1 MNIASILVVIIIV
14 IILYYLIKQLLKTK
28 ILSPMAVATAQQ
40 SISADKLNKTTDGNT
55 INCTYS
61 IWFYVNDWASS
72 YGEKKVIFQRGN
84 SLSNPDLQVYLGP
97 LDNKLYVTASI
108 TSSQAYKNYSGKY
121 VYPPQEGYD
130 INPMFIPITHEPPSE
145 LTGTRKYDSYIP
157 ACETLCNNTANCVG
171 ANFNSSGD
179 NNTIIQGVNN
189 IKCDMIF
196 NNDLTIIPSDIITS
210 NDAWSVLAKEGSGKH
225 TCFISDVPIQRWVNV
240 IISSTTTSIDIYL
253 DGIMIQSCSLPGEL
267 NVANNG
273 SVYITPEGYGF
284 NGWTSKLQ
292 YWNKYINPQQAYNI
306 YKAGSGAASFTSN
319 YKLNIVVTKGGEE
332 KKNITF

>member
-97 LDNKLYVTASI
+97 LDNKLYVASKV
-108 TSSQAYKNYSGKY
+108 TTN
-121 VYPPQEGYD
+121 PGYD
-130 INPMFIPITHEPPSE
+130 NKSNQFCNLPDNKVGLFTEDVRRIPIDPTYPFASNSNIYI
-145 LTGTRKYDSYIP
+145 YD
-157 ACETLCNNTANCVG
+157 CEQTCDNTANCVG
-171 ANFNSSGD
+171 ANFNIGGENNNAEGALCKLILSG
-179 NNTIIQGVNN
+179 NGTTITQ
-189 IKCDMIF
+189 D
-196 NNDLTIIPSDIITS
+196 DLTPNS
-210 NDAWSVLAKEGSGKH
+210 AWDVLIKENSGNKV
-225 TCFISDVPIQRWVNV
+225 CFISDVPIQRWVNV